1 MASDRRRYF
10 FKSHYKI
17 WTFKVV
23 LTTHWWIQTTIFTG
37 FDPLVKMKVN
47 SGDHIAEKNSK
58 MSLALASLIE
68 FSSVYNGVLEL
79 LWDKSHTVSD
89 LQFFYQFDDERIWA
103 GRENVNRLNLF
114 GVPSPLFKLFF
125 SK

>member
-1 MASDRRRYF
+1 M
-10 FKSHYKI
+10 
-17 WTFKVV
+17 V

-37 FDPLVKMKVN
+37 FDPLIKMKVN

-68 FSSVYNGVLEL
+68 FSSVYNSVLEL

-89 LQFFYQFDDERIWA
+89 LQFLYWEGKTD
-103 GRENVNRLNLF
+103 GTPKRLSRL
-114 GVPSPLFKLFF
+114 SQ
-125 SK
+125 SA